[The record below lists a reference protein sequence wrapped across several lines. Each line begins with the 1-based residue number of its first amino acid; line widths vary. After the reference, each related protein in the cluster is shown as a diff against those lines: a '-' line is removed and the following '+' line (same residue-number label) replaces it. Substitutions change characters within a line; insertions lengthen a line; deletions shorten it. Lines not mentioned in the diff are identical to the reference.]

1 MGNQMERRWLSLF
14 VENRVGVLARISGL
28 FSGKAYNIHSL
39 TVGETEDPTMSR
51 MTICIDADEKTF
63 EQVKKQ
69 LNRSVEVIK
78 VIDYTDTSIRTK
90 EIMFIKVKSL
100 TEKQMAEIFQMAEVF
115 RFLIKDMG
123 KDSLLIEAIRTETK
137 NDSILKVF
145 KERYT
150 NIEVVRGGPVA
161 IEFGGLT
168 HTPSSLFCV
177 YRNKFLKNM
186 GIFHRNKKF
195 FLSMKKYRDVL
206 S

>member
-1 MGNQMERRWLSLF
+1 MAVPVCRKPCWCSCKNFRTFLRESLQYTQSYSW
-14 VENRVGVLARISGL
+14 R
-28 FSGKAYNIHSL
+28 
-39 TVGETEDPTMSR
+39 EDPTMSR

-161 IEFGGLT
+161 ID
-168 HTPSSLFCV
+168 C
-177 YRNKFLKNM
+177 
-186 GIFHRNKKF
+186 I
-195 FLSMKKYRDVL
+195 SMQDR
-206 S
+206 

>member
-1 MGNQMERRWLSLF
+1 MDNQMERRWLSLF
-14 VENRVGVLARISGL
+14 VENRAGVLARISGL
-28 FSGKAYNIHSL
+28 FSGKAYNIH
-39 TVGETEDPTMSR
+39 PTMSR

-161 IEFGGLT
+161 ID
-168 HTPSSLFCV
+168 C
-177 YRNKFLKNM
+177 
-186 GIFHRNKKF
+186 I
-195 FLSMKKYRDVL
+195 SMQDR
-206 S
+206 

>member
-1 MGNQMERRWLSLF
+1 MLVFLQEFPDYSL
-14 VENRVGVLARISGL
+14 EKPTI
-28 FSGKAYNIHSL
+28 IHSL

-161 IEFGGLT
+161 ID
-168 HTPSSLFCV
+168 C
-177 YRNKFLKNM
+177 
-186 GIFHRNKKF
+186 I
-195 FLSMKKYRDVL
+195 SMQDR
-206 S
+206 

>member
-1 MGNQMERRWLSLF
+1 MDNQMERRWLSLF
-14 VENRVGVLARISGL
+14 VENRAGVLARISGL

-90 EIMFIKVKSL
+90 EIMFIKV
-100 TEKQMAEIFQMAEVF
+100 MAEIFQMAEVF

-161 IEFGGLT
+161 ID
-168 HTPSSLFCV
+168 C
-177 YRNKFLKNM
+177 
-186 GIFHRNKKF
+186 I
-195 FLSMKKYRDVL
+195 SMQDR
-206 S
+206 